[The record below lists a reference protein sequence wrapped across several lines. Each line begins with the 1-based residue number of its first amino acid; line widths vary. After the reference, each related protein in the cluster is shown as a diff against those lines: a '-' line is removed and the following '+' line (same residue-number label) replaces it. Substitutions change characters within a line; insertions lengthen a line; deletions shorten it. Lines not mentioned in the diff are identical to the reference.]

1 MKKVIEWVIG
11 VVIIAVV
18 APLIFFVACS
28 DKEEEEVKIVEI
40 STREELYEMASDKGY
55 ILTADIDL
63 GGGTWKPLSVQS
75 FDGNGH
81 TIENGVIKDNYS
93 DDYGAPPSIAFFYG
107 RNVSNVTFKNITVS
121 AIDAELAAIA
131 VAGNGDVS
139 NVTIENC
146 RINYTYNVES
156 EKWYDTDEVSVG
168 LVTGSCYGKIS
179 NCTVRSCS
187 LTVTKSAIALQ
198 AGLICGSNFENMDSC
213 MVEDC
218 DMTVANGKNVYI
230 GGLVGLSKA
239 YSSGIKNCE
248 VKNNRFKVENSG
260 YTMFGGLCSY
270 LESNGDL
277 EFAFNKVTGNN
288 VEIKTDDYCCGGLF
302 GGVQG
307 KISDCLISN
316 NIISARASDVEDTSK
331 KLAGAIG
338 YCVESATVRNCV
350 VQNCRLDGDGVMV
363 GFIGDGRGSV
373 VSCAVRNN
381 QLTGD
386 VFARERDNI
395 AKSYIFH
402 SGEEEINN
410 VNKLPTLND
419 EEWKEIVTKLEMKEY
434 WSVNSAGDLVLS
446 I

>member
-1 MKKVIEWVIG
+1 MKAKKIST
-11 VVIIAVV
+11 
-18 APLIFFVACS
+18 IFLVGIVACS
-28 DKEEEEVKIVEI
+28 ALFSVACSNEDEGTKIVEI
-40 STREELYEMASDKGY
+40 STREELYEMESDKSY
-55 ILTADIDL
+55 ILTADINLD
-63 GGGTWKPLSVQS
+63 GGIWKPLSVQS

-81 TIENGVIKDNYS
+81 TIENGVIKENYS

-107 RNVSNVTFKNITVS
+107 RNVSNVTFRNIIVS

-146 RINYTYNVES
+146 RINYTYNVED
-156 EKWYDTDEVSVG
+156 EKWYDTDEVAVG
-168 LVTGSCYGKIS
+168 LVSGSCYSKIS

-187 LTVTKSAIALQ
+187 ITVTKSSVALQ
-198 AGLICGSNFENMDSC
+198 AGFICGREFESIDSC
-213 MVEDC
+213 TVEDC
-218 DMTVANGKNVYI
+218 DMTIANAENVYI
-230 GGLVGLSKA
+230 GGLAGLSKS
-239 YSSGIKNCE
+239 YSNGIKNCS
-248 VKNNRFKVENSG
+248 VKNNRFKVENSK

-270 LESNGDL
+270 VENDDL

-288 VEIKTDDYCCGGLF
+288 VEIKTTDYCCGGLF

-307 KISDCLISN
+307 KISDCLVSN

-331 KLAGAIG
+331 KIAGAIG

-363 GFIGDGRGSV
+363 GFIGDAKGSV

-386 VFARERDNI
+386 VFARERENI
-395 AKSYIFH
+395 AKSYVFH
-402 SGEEEINN
+402 NGEEEINN

-419 EEWKEIVTKLEMKEY
+419 EEWKEIITKLEMKEY
-434 WSVNSAGDLVLS
+434 WSINSAGELVLS

>member
-1 MKKVIEWVIG
+1 MKKAIEWLVG
-11 VVIIAVV
+11 VAIIAVV

-28 DKEEEEVKIVEI
+28 DEEEEEIKIVEI
-40 STREELYEMASDKGY
+40 STREELYAMESDKGY

-63 GGGTWKPLSVQS
+63 GGGEWKPLSVKS

-81 TIENGVIKDNYS
+81 TIENGVIKENYS
-93 DDYGAPPSIAFFYG
+93 DDYGAKPSAAFFYG
-107 RNVSNVTFKNITVS
+107 TQVSNVAFKEIIVS
-121 AIDAELAAIA
+121 AINAELAAIA
-131 VAGNGDVS
+131 VAGYGDVS
-139 NVTIENC
+139 NVTLEDC
-146 RINYTYNVES
+146 RINYTYNVEA
-156 EKWYDTDEVSVG
+156 EKWYDTDEICIG
-168 LVTGSCYGKIS
+168 LVSSGYNKFF

-187 LTVTKSAIALQ
+187 LTVAKAAVALQ
-198 AGLICGSNFENMDSC
+198 AGFICGRDFEAVDSC
-213 MVEDC
+213 TVEDC
-218 DMTVANGKNVYI
+218 DMTIANAENVYI

-239 YSSGIKNCE
+239 YNNVIKNCS

-270 LESNGDL
+270 AGEDEDG
-277 EFAFNKVTGNN
+277 EFVFNKVTGNN

-307 KISDCLISN
+307 KISDCLVSN
-316 NIISARASDVEDTSK
+316 NIISARASDEEDVTK
-331 KLAGAIG
+331 RLAGAIG

-350 VQNCRLDGDGVMV
+350 VQNCSLDGDGVMV
-363 GFIGDGRGSV
+363 GFIGDARGSV

-386 VFARERDNI
+386 AFARERDNI

-402 SGEEEINN
+402 NGDGEIDN
-410 VNKLPTLND
+410 VNKLPTLNE
-419 EEWKEIVTKLEMKEY
+419 EEWKEIIAKLEMKDC
-434 WSVNSAGDLVLS
+434 WSVNSAGELVLS